1 MILEELSKSEQASL
15 DAHLAQ
21 RRRQSEWLEND
32 TARNEN
38 FVATQFVDANH
49 ERIRYI
55 LDWDAWTVWDG
66 TRWVLDA
73 NSARIAGLARNFA
86 KELWSKFHI
95 VAENCEPRK
104 LSKICMFLKGCNGAV
119 GIQNLVRLSRSDP
132 RVMIGLSSLDTV
144 PHLLNLLNG
153 TVDLLEGT
161 IRPHSHTDLITQRAE
176 VRFDPSA
183 TCPRWEAALSLIF
196 SGDQELIRYVRQIF
210 GYSISAE
217 CGKHI
222 LPIGYGSGFN
232 GKSFVWNTLLRIFGD
247 YGGLANETLLLGFK
261 DSHPTEKAFLYGKR
275 FVPIS
280 EPEQNARLREAR
292 VKELTGDSTIT
303 ARRMH
308 ENFWSFR
315 RTHTFFLATNHKP
328 KISGNDEGIWR
339 RVKLIPFTVDLRT
352 VTDPIDN
359 FDEIL
364 ANEEGPGILNWLI
377 AGYRDFRE
385 NGFKEP
391 ECVRVATADYRQDE
405 DELAQFVTDRCVTG
419 SAYQVPANAVYR
431 AYQAW
436 GGQLTATAFGK
447 ALGAR
452 FERLRPTSGS
462 FRKTTLYLGLDLA
475 GDEAVDDF

>member
-1 MILEELSKSEQASL
+1 MIVEELSPVEQASL

-21 RRRQSEWLEND
+21 RRRQSEWMEND

-38 FVATQFVDANH
+38 FVATQFVDSNH

-55 LDWDAWTVWDG
+55 LEWDAWTVWDE
-66 TRWVLDA
+66 TRWLLDVKT
-73 NSARIAGLARNFA
+73 ARITGLARNFA
-86 KELWSKFHI
+86 KELWSKFLI
-95 VAENCEPRK
+95 AAENCAGNK
-104 LSKICMFLKGCNGAV
+104 LSKICAFIKGCNSAV
-119 GIQNLVRLSRSDP
+119 GIQNFIRLSRSDT
-132 RVMIGLSSLDTV
+132 RVMIGLSLLDAK
-144 PHLLNLLNG
+144 PHLLNVLNG

-161 IRPHSHTDLITQRAE
+161 LRTHCHADLITQRAD
-176 VRFDPSA
+176 VRFDASA
-183 TCPRWEAALSLIF
+183 TCPRWEAALCLIF
-196 SGDQELIRYVRQIF
+196 NSDPELIRYVRQVL
-210 GYSISAE
+210 GYAISAE

-222 LPIGYGSGFN
+222 LPIAYGSGFN
-232 GKSFVWNTLLRIFGD
+232 GKSFVWNTLLRILGD

-352 VTDPIDN
+352 VTSPIDN

-377 AGYRDFRE
+377 AGYHDFRE
-385 NGFKEP
+385 NGFVEP

-419 SAYQVPANAVYR
+419 SAYQVPANTVYK

-436 GGQLTATAFGK
+436 GGQLTATAFGR
-447 ALGAR
+447 ALGER
-452 FERLRPTSGS
+452 FERLRPTSGC
-462 FRKTTLYLGLDLA
+462 FRKTTLYLGIDLA
-475 GDEAVDDF
+475 GDEAANDF